1 MAATVV
7 IRGNTADA
15 ASQKFF
21 LASNASPEFGIINKQ
36 AEDLVVIDWITFVPT
51 ATNATVVLNI
61 LDDADPTSSS
71 FAGTLH
77 KTAATIN
84 GTDTIHIQFPGGMPL
99 KRGAVAGTTIAGNLL
114 SRAPV
119 PKGDLSWQVTGAAS
133 ATIYIGL
140 HFERQSNRA

>member
-7 IRGNTADA
+7 IRGSTADGA
-15 ASQKFF
+15 TQKFF
-21 LASNASPEFGIINKQ
+21 LGSNALPEYGIINKQ
-36 AEDLVVIDWITFVPT
+36 AEDLVVIDWITFVPQ
-51 ATNATVVLNI
+51 ADNAVCVLTI

-99 KRGAVAGTTIAGNLL
+99 KRGAGSANQISNNLL
-114 SRAPV
+114 SRNAV
-119 PKGDLSWQVTGAAS
+119 PKGDLSWAVTGAS
-133 ATIYIGL
+133 FATIYIGL
-140 HFERQSNRA
+140 HFERQTNRA